1 MKEIQWKSL
10 RGASGKSIHST
21 GMQPWL
27 TSFPWPD
34 LKRYSRWNTP
44 HEAVK
49 YTCENQSLTLQETD
63 LKPGASGSDDTPV
76 PICEWRVSHAFMA

>member
-1 MKEIQWKSL
+1 MEHPS
-10 RGASGKSIHST
+10 
-21 GMQPWL
+21 
-27 TSFPWPD
+27 
-34 LKRYSRWNTP
+34 
-44 HEAVK
+44 EAVR